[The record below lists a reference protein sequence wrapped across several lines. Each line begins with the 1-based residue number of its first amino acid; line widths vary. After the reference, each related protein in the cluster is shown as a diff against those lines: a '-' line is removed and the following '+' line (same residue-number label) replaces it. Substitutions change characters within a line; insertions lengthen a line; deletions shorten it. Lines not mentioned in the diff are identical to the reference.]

1 VLANRKYGRR
11 FVATAAGLLA
21 TLGLLL
27 ALPLTTL
34 AGTLPLKSLKKGVP
48 TTTPHTVRSVTS
60 TVTKATKSAT
70 SGTPST
76 STGSSYTPPMHGSD
90 PHGQG
95 TVVSSSVSPSSHR
108 PNSYNPGGS
117 GGEALVVGRGRSWQG
132 RNGKYHAHTTIVA
145 LLGKELL
152 GVNANPGQ
160 SNGGPL
166 GSLNKALGGICKTSS
181 GDVCL
186 ALMVANTTA
195 RQSGSHTHF
204 EAAGLKSKDLN
215 GLNASVGRS
224 DSGIHRHGSC
234 QTAYGHSSL
243 ANLSTSSGQVA
254 GVAQSREQSTS
265 CRGRKPQ
272 QRSSSSVARFFGA
285 GVPVP
290 AKGCGNGH
298 PNTSFDSLAPVLT
311 TVCNADSHNS
321 QASAPSGVR
330 EALTVISFGT
340 GNNSVIRTSAA
351 ASESHAAAP
360 PARSKDHHPTSP
372 QQGCQAGCAFS
383 SGGGGTSN
391 STQTVHGHAVPVS
404 FTPKSGQGSSN
415 SGLPFTGEN
424 VLEVVLA
431 GLVLA
436 GAGLILRSRQKAR
449 A

>member
-1 VLANRKYGRR
+1 VLANRKHGRR
-11 FVATAAGLLA
+11 LVATAAGLLA
-21 TLGLLL
+21 ALGLLL

-34 AGTLPLKSLKKGVP
+34 AGTRPLKSLKKSV
-48 TTTPHTVRSVTS
+48 TTTTSHTVRSVTS
-60 TVTKATKSAT
+60 TVTKATKSST
-70 SGTPST
+70 SAASST
-76 STGSSYTPPMHGSD
+76 STGSSYTPPMHGSN

-152 GVNANPGQ
+152 GVNANQGQ

-166 GSLNKALGGICKTSS
+166 GSLNKALGGICKTSG

-186 ALMVANTTA
+186 ALLVADTTA
-195 RQSGSHTHF
+195 RQNGSHTHF
-204 EAAGLKSKDLN
+204 EAAGVKSKDLN

-224 DSGIHRHGSC
+224 DSGIHRHGGC
-234 QTAYGHSSL
+234 QTSYGDSSV

-254 GVAQSREQSTS
+254 GLAQSREQSTS

-272 QRSSSSVARFFGA
+272 QRSSSSAVRFLGA

-290 AKGCGNGH
+290 EKGCGNGH
-298 PNTSFDSLAPVLT
+298 PNTSFNSLAPVLT

-330 EALTVISFGT
+330 EALAVISFGT
-340 GNNSVIRTSAA
+340 GNNSVIRTTAA

-360 PARSKDHHPTSP
+360 PAQSQHNHPTPP
-372 QQGCQAGCAFS
+372 QQGCQAGCVSS
-383 SGGGGTSN
+383 SGGASKVMQ
-391 STQTVHGHAVPVS
+391 SVHGHVVPVS
-404 FTPKSGQGSSN
+404 FKPKPTQGSSN

-431 GLVLA
+431 GLVLT
-436 GAGLILRSRQKAR
+436 GAGLILKSRQKAK

>member
-1 VLANRKYGRR
+1 MLANREYGRR

-21 TLGLLL
+21 ALGLLL

-34 AGTLPLKSLKKGVP
+34 AATRPLKSLKKSV
-48 TTTPHTVRSVTS
+48 TTTTSHTVRSVTS

-70 SGTPST
+70 SAAPST
-76 STGSSYTPPMHGSD
+76 SSGSSYTPPMHGTN

-152 GVNANPGQ
+152 GVNANQGQ

-186 ALMVANTTA
+186 ALLVADTTA
-195 RQSGSHTHF
+195 RQNGSHTHF
-204 EAAGLKSKDLN
+204 EAAGVKSKDLN

-224 DSGIHRHGSC
+224 DSGIRRHRSC
-234 QTAYGHSSL
+234 QTSYGDSSV

-254 GVAQSREQSTS
+254 GLAQSREQSTS

-298 PNTSFDSLAPVLT
+298 PNTSFDSLAPVVT
-311 TVCNADSHNS
+311 TVCNADSRNS

-330 EALTVISFGT
+330 EALAIISFGT
-340 GNNSVIRTSAA
+340 GNNSIIRTSAA

-360 PARSKDHHPTSP
+360 PARSRHGHSTPP
-372 QQGCQAGCAFS
+372 QQGCQGGCASS
-383 SGGGGTSN
+383 SGGTSIGM
-391 STQTVHGHAVPVS
+391 QTVHGHVVPVS
-404 FTPKSGQGSSN
+404 FTRKPAQGGSD

-424 VLEVVLA
+424 LLEVVLA
-431 GLVLA
+431 GLVLT

>member
-1 VLANRKYGRR
+1 M
-11 FVATAAGLLA
+11 ATAAGLLGA
-21 TLGLLL
+21 LGLLL

-34 AGTLPLKSLKKGVP
+34 AGTRSLKPLKKSVK
-48 TTTPHTVRSVTS
+48 TTTSHAVRSVTS
-60 TVTKATKSAT
+60 TATKT
-70 SGTPST
+70 SNSSTGAASST
-76 STGSSYTPPMHGSD
+76 SSGSSYTPPMHGRD

-108 PNSYNPGGS
+108 PYSYRPGGS

-152 GVNANPGQ
+152 GVNANQGQ

-166 GSLNKALGGICKTSS
+166 GPLNKALGGICKTSS

-186 ALMVANTTA
+186 ALLVADTTA
-195 RQSGSHTHF
+195 RQNGSHTHF
-204 EAAGLKSKDLN
+204 EAAGVKSKELN

-234 QTAYGHSSL
+234 QTSYGDSSV
-243 ANLSTSSGQVA
+243 ADLSTSSGQVA
-254 GVAQSREQSTS
+254 GLAQSREQSTS

-272 QRSSSSVARFFGA
+272 QRSSSSAVRFFGA

-290 AKGCGNGH
+290 EKGCGNGK

-321 QASAPSGVR
+321 QAASPSGVR
-330 EALTVISFGT
+330 EALAIISFGT
-340 GNNSVIRTSAA
+340 GNESVIRTSAA
-351 ASESHAAAP
+351 ASESHAVAP
-360 PARSKDHHPTSP
+360 PARSQHNHPGP
-372 QQGCQAGCAFS
+372 AQQSCQAGCASS
-383 SGGGGTSN
+383 SGGASEGMPR
-391 STQTVHGHAVPVS
+391 VHGHVVPVS
-404 FTPKSGQGSSN
+404 FNRKSPQGSSN
-415 SGLPFTGEN
+415 SSLPFTGEN

-431 GLVLA
+431 GLVLT
-436 GAGLILRSRQKAR
+436 GAGLFFKSRQKAR